1 MRQGKYPNKKI
12 VPGREKFTAR
22 PILKR
27 GVTYA
32 QDGGEIPEQFGG
44 FTDILNSLK
53 SLTEGNTAAALSD
66 SEIPKGLSGIAK
78 RFKISDLGMKQI
90 PKDITSTVV
99 GGLLNK
105 LDTSKIN
112 QTLDN
117 FKSQNILEKMTQF
130 KSVIKNNIPSPPIE
144 TEGEDGGGFD
154 NLSDLFK
161 GMGAFT
167 SESNDFQEDVLAA
180 PLVDADPLKEA
191 VVIR

>member
-1 MRQGKYPNKKI
+1 M
-12 VPGREKFTAR
+12 
-22 PILKR
+22 
-27 GVTYA
+27 
-32 QDGGEIPEQFGG
+32 
-44 FTDILNSLK
+44 
-53 SLTEGNTAAALSD
+53 
-66 SEIPKGLSGIAK
+66 SGIAK
-78 RFKISDLGMKQI
+78 RFKISDLGKEQI
-90 PKDITSTVV
+90 PKDITSTVIT
-99 GGLLNK
+99 GLLNK

-117 FKSQNILEKMTQF
+117 FKSQNISEKMTQF

-144 TEGEDGGGFD
+144 TEGEDAGGFD

>member
-1 MRQGKYPNKKI
+1 MVNKAKKQGTNYETNI
-12 VPGREKFTAR
+12 VNR
-22 PILKR
+22 
-27 GVTYA
+27 
-32 QDGGEIPEQFGG
+32 
-44 FTDILNSLK
+44 
-53 SLTEGNTAAALSD
+53 
-66 SEIPKGLSGIAK
+66 
-78 RFKISDLGMKQI
+78 
-90 PKDITSTVV
+90 
-99 GGLLNK
+99 LNK
-105 LDTSKIN
+105 
-112 QTLDN
+112 QDN
-117 FKSQNILEKMTQF
+117 FKSQSISEKMTQF